1 MSKRRPLY
9 FLQVMKVLII
19 TLDSPN
25 DHSDWD
31 FKISFFL
38 IIIFVGLLLSI
49 CRWLFWCSDQ
59 SQQGTWIYNVPSTL
73 RVLIMSCARVMARW
87 IEKWWQWW
95 KIHGNSVKDDLCEKW
110 YISAVLFLT
119 ISFCIYSRC
128 PVQWKSI
135 CPCHMG
141 LVILQ
146 PVTFKCFIWLISN
159 KTKTLWVH
167 KNTRIVIRYYK
178 CVTQICPSCI
188 KVEALPSGICDICY
202 HIFYITVEKLW
213 STHLCRII

>member
-31 FKISFFL
+31 FKIYFFL
-38 IIIFVGLLLSI
+38 IIIFVGLLLRV

-73 RVLIMSCARVMARW
+73 RVVIMSGARVMARW
-87 IEKWWQWW
+87 IGKWWQWW

-110 YISAVLFLT
+110 YIQLSFFLT
-119 ISFCIYSRC
+119 ISCCIYSRC
-128 PVQWKSI
+128 TVQWKGI
-135 CPCHMG
+135 CPCSMG
-141 LVILQ
+141 LVILL
-146 PVTFKCFIWLISN
+146 PVTFKCFIWLISD
-159 KTKTLWVH
+159 TL
-167 KNTRIVIRYYK
+167 
-178 CVTQICPSCI
+178 
-188 KVEALPSGICDICY
+188 
-202 HIFYITVEKLW
+202 
-213 STHLCRII
+213 ST